1 MKRLRLPYRVQ
12 IPLGLALA
20 VLITALFVTAV
31 GARLSA
37 RDARAQTLATL
48 DRAMVLL
55 VAQARPLLAA
65 DDTWRV
71 FSLLRDTVALLPG
84 ADRLRARV
92 AVLDAQGRVFA
103 ASNPA
108 VLETGRQ
115 LLGETLHGQPLLTA
129 EEIQQRQRIQQA
141 DGGIT
146 LVDPISSEDGQLL
159 GFVLMDVD
167 APVFAPNWAQLAR
180 PALIGMG
187 LAVVLLIPAGWWL
200 GRRVTA
206 PVAGL
211 ARFIHAMEPAA
222 AITAQP
228 VPHTDDPE
236 LQRIARALH
245 SLQSAWEERRRAE
258 QRALSAER
266 LAAVGRMTAA
276 VAHEINNPLAGLLTA
291 IRTLRLHGDAP
302 QARERALDVIEH
314 GLMQIR
320 TTVAALLPQARVQ
333 DRPLEPSDFDD
344 VLTLAQPAAQ
354 AQGVSLSAR
363 SEVESAL
370 RVPSA
375 PVRQAMLN
383 MLLNAI
389 RAAGPGGRVAVQLL
403 ADAEQVRFCVTNSG
417 TALDPQR
424 FAATLAQEG
433 GDDPRG
439 FGIWVCQQIA
449 NHHRGGFTLDPD
461 YRDGTRLVF
470 WLPNREID

>member
-1 MKRLRLPYRVQ
+1 
-12 IPLGLALA
+12 
-20 VLITALFVTAV
+20 
-31 GARLSA
+31 
-37 RDARAQTLATL
+37 
-48 DRAMVLL
+48 
-55 VAQARPLLAA
+55 
-65 DDTWRV
+65 
-71 FSLLRDTVALLPG
+71 
-84 ADRLRARV
+84 
-92 AVLDAQGRVFA
+92 
-103 ASNPA
+103 
-108 VLETGRQ
+108 
-115 LLGETLHGQPLLTA
+115 
-129 EEIQQRQRIQQA
+129 
-141 DGGIT
+141 
-146 LVDPISSEDGQLL
+146 
-159 GFVLMDVD
+159 
-167 APVFAPNWAQLAR
+167 
-180 PALIGMG
+180 
-187 LAVVLLIPAGWWL
+187 
-200 GRRVTA
+200 
-206 PVAGL
+206 
-211 ARFIHAMEPAA
+211 
-222 AITAQP
+222 
-228 VPHTDDPE
+228 
-236 LQRIARALH
+236 
-245 SLQSAWEERRRAE
+245 
-258 QRALSAER
+258 
-266 LAAVGRMTAA
+266 
-276 VAHEINNPLAGLLTA
+276 
-291 IRTLRLHGDAP
+291 LHGDAP

-344 VLTLAQPAAQ
+344 VLTLARPAAQ

-389 RAAGPGGRVAVQLL
+389 KAAGPGGRVAVQLL